1 MEATLFIKRLM
12 IFLRI
17 LLSSNFIVSCSN
29 AQEDKVLAENKFMR
43 TKVYQSDLDKYIL
56 DKNIKDTVQ
65 KSKFYVEILA
75 NAKARMYIQGISTSN
90 SPKLSY
96 NEILLNAEKF
106 ITLKNMV
113 NKVLVIKS
121 ERKMYLQKDGKTIK
135 TFPIALGPNP
145 VGQKENEGDGKTP
158 EGTYTLDWQRHE
170 TPTFHSFHVSY
181 PNAID
186 SARAESKGLKPG
198 SNIMVH
204 GTSKGVKKKKDWTNG
219 CIALS
224 NADMTEFRRI
234 VFQNTVIEIKK

>member
-1 MEATLFIKRLM
+1 MEATLSIKRLM

-90 SPKLSY
+90 SPKLNY
-96 NEILLNAEKF
+96 NEILLEAEKF

-135 TFPIALGPNP
+135 TFPVALGPNP
-145 VGQKENEGDGKTP
+145 IGQKENEGDGKTP

-186 SARAESKGLKPG
+186 SARSKSKGLKPG

>member
-1 MEATLFIKRLM
+1 MRVLLPMKRLTLFLT
-12 IFLRI
+12 I
-17 LLSSNFIVSCSN
+17 LLTSNFIVSCSN

-75 NAKARMYIQGISTSN
+75 NAKARMSLQGMSTSS
-90 SPKLSY
+90 SPPLSY
-96 NEILLNAEKF
+96 DEILIEAEKF
-106 ITLKNMV
+106 ITSKNMV

-135 TFPIALGPNP
+135 TFPVALGPNP
-145 VGQKENEGDGKTP
+145 IGQKEYEGDGKTP

>member
-1 MEATLFIKRLM
+1 MEATLSTKRLM
-12 IFLRI
+12 IFLSI
-17 LLSSNFIVSCSN
+17 LLFSNFIVSCSN

-75 NAKARMYIQGISTSN
+75 NAKARMVIQGMSTSN

-96 NEILLNAEKF
+96 NEILLKAEKF

-145 VGQKENEGDGKTP
+145 IGQKENEGDGKTP

-186 SARAESKGLKPG
+186 SARAKSKGLKPG
-198 SNIMVH
+198 SHIMVH

>member
-1 MEATLFIKRLM
+1 MESTLCIKRLM
-12 IFLRI
+12 IFLSI
-17 LLSSNFIVSCSN
+17 LLSSNLIISCSN
-29 AQEDKVLAENKFMR
+29 AQEDRVLAENKFMR

-56 DKNIKDTVQ
+56 YKNIKDTAQ

-75 NAKARMYIQGISTSN
+75 NAKARISFQGISTSK

-96 NEILLNAEKF
+96 DEILVEAEKF

-135 TFPIALGPNP
+135 TFSIALGPNP
-145 VGQKENEGDGKTP
+145 IGQKENEGDGKTP
-158 EGTYTLDWQRHE
+158 EGTYMLDWQRHE

-181 PNAID
+181 PNNID
-186 SARAESKGLKPG
+186 SVRAKSKRLKPG

-224 NADMTEFRRI
+224 NADMTEFRKI